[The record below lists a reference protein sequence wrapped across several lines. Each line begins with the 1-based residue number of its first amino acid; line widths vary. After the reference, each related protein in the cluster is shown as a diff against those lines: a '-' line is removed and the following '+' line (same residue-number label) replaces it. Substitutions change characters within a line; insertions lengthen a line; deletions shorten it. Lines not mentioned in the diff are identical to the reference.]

1 MLEVSHLSKNYGPF
15 QALKDISF
23 TASAGEVVGF
33 LGPNGAGKT
42 TTMRLITGYLPP
54 SAGEVK
60 VDGLTV
66 RTNALEAKRRIGY
79 LPEMPPVY
87 PELTVNE
94 YLHFVGRLRRLRG
107 RQRKE
112 AVERAC
118 QKTALADVRHRVI
131 GHLSKGYRQRVGIA
145 QAILHDPPLLIL
157 DEPTAGL
164 DPRQILET
172 RQLIRELAGHHTV
185 IVSTHILPEAAASC
199 DRVVIIN
206 KGALVAVDTPENLTH
221 RLKRTDTLLLQV
233 RGPAEAVGPAL
244 QKLDGVLKVAPMPPL
259 PHSNASAWQVEA
271 ANPAVREAVAKRVVE
286 SGWGLVEMRPL
297 ELSLEE
303 IFLSL
308 TAGNSGLE
316 GGNGALNPAPAAG
329 GALPGA
335 DPKALPAAQPEE
347 HA

>member
-1 MLEVSHLSKNYGPF
+1 VLEVCHLSKDYGPF
-15 QALKDISF
+15 HAVKDISF
-23 TASAGEVVGF
+23 TANPGEVVGF

-79 LPEMPPVY
+79 LPELPPIY

-94 YLHFVGRLRRLRG
+94 YLHFVGRLRRLPA
-107 RQRKE
+107 RQRQQ

-118 QKTALADVRHRVI
+118 QRTALSDVRHRVL

-172 RQLIRELAGHHTV
+172 RQLIRELAGNHT
-185 IVSTHILPEAAASC
+185 IILSTHILSEVATTC
-199 DRVVIIN
+199 QRVVIIN
-206 KGALVAVDTPENLTH
+206 KGELVAVDTPDNLTH
-221 RLKRTDTLLLQV
+221 RLKRTETLLLQV
-233 RGPAEAVGPAL
+233 RGPEALVTPTL
-244 QKLDGVLKVAPMPPL
+244 ERMDGVLQVAFQQ
-259 PHSNASAWQVEA
+259 AQQGVGAWQVEA
-271 ANPAVREAVAKRVVE
+271 REPAVREAIARRMVE
-286 SGWGLVEMRPL
+286 NGWGLQEMRPL

-308 TAGNSGLE
+308 TANQE
-316 GGNGALNPAPAAG
+316 QPPAPL
-329 GALPGA
+329 ALPPGQNDTGA
-335 DPKALPAAQPEE
+335 IA
-347 HA
+347 

>member
-1 MLEVSHLSKNYGPF
+1 VLEVSHLSKNYGPF
-15 QALKDISF
+15 QAVKDISF
-23 TASAGEVVGF
+23 TANAGEVVGF

-60 VDGLTV
+60 VEGLTV

-94 YLHFVGRLRRLRG
+94 YLNFVARLWKMRG
-107 RQRKE
+107 SARKE
-112 AVERAC
+112 AVTRSCE
-118 QKTALADVRHRVI
+118 KTALTDVRHRVI

-172 RQLIRELAGHHTV
+172 RQLIRELAGNHTV
-185 IVSTHILPEAAASC
+185 IVSTHILSEAAASC

-206 KGALVAVDTPENLTH
+206 KGELVAVDTPDNLTH
-221 RLKRTDTLLLQV
+221 RLKRTDTVMLQV
-233 RGPAEAVGPAL
+233 RGPAEAVGQAL
-244 QKLDGVLKVAPMPPL
+244 RTIEGVLKVTPMAPT
-259 PHSNASAWQVEA
+259 PHSTAGNWQVEA
-271 ANPAVREAVAKRVVE
+271 QNAAVREALARQIV
-286 SGWGLVEMRPL
+286 SNHWGLVEMRPL
-297 ELSLEE
+297 EMSLEE

-308 TAGNSGLE
+308 TAGNPAV
-316 GGNGALNPAPAAG
+316 GAPSLPSAPAVA
-329 GALPGA
+329 ALPGGGA
-335 DPKALPAAQPEE
+335 KALSSGQAEEQP
-347 HA
+347 